1 MKRITFRTKLI
12 LIFVVTVIFQGAL
25 IGFYSYS
32 DAKDIVMKNKKSEM
46 ADTINRIDININV
59 KVRSII
65 ELMDSTS
72 SSRIIMDILDS
83 KDDGYVKVNQTAYI
97 EEYFDSLGR
106 SFAAISNIMII
117 NGSNV
122 MYSSNKDVFM
132 VLDKN
137 QLEDYDKT
145 ARDSIG
151 KVVWLG
157 AANSVYRKEYSKE
170 RVISI
175 VKAITAE
182 DASKILGVLV
192 IELEPRT
199 FSDLLLGNQS
209 TQNQYTFIVDKKGDV
224 IGSNKNVDNSWF
236 SQINDKFQKGIQK
249 FEMEWKGNKYYVCGQ
264 YNGVTGWNTYSV
276 AFLSK
281 IFPQFE
287 VLKSSIIYIVL
298 ISTILVSFVIMI
310 ISYTM
315 TKPINKLSAAMHS
328 AMNGNFELQIPNKR
342 TDEIGELISSFNFMI
357 NKINTLIKEVYQER
371 IAQRNAE
378 LEALQTQI
386 NPHFL
391 YNTLDSI
398 NWMLINKGEYEISE
412 IIISLGNLMRYSI
425 NKINS
430 FVPLEEEFKYVL
442 SYLRIQKNRLEE
454 RLDYKIE
461 LQDSVKGFQIPKLI
475 LQPLVENAITHGIEP
490 SNNGGTVQIKA
501 VEMQEFISII
511 VEDDGKGMDEDELN
525 RLKSAQDADEGYT
538 TIGVRNVD
546 RRIRLH
552 YGDEYR
558 LKIESTYG
566 IGTRITIMIPKGQKE
581 EPHEHYNC

>member
-1 MKRITFRTKLI
+1 MKAMTFQLKLI
-12 LIFVVTVIFQGAL
+12 LVFVVTVIIQGML
-25 IGFYSYS
+25 VGYYSYS

-72 SSRIIMDILDS
+72 RSQIIMDILGENS
-83 KDDGYVKVNQTAYI
+83 TGAVNNSQAAYI
-97 EEYFDSLGR
+97 KEYFDSLEG
-106 SFAAISNIMII
+106 SFEAISNIMII
-117 NGSNV
+117 NGSDI
-122 MYSSNKDVFM
+122 MYSSNESTFSP
-132 VLDKN
+132 LSRA
-137 QLEDYDKT
+137 QLAGYDRA
-145 ARDSIG
+145 ARNNPG
-151 KVVWLG
+151 KVIWLG
-157 AANSVYRKEYSKE
+157 TANSIYRQKNDNS

-175 VKAITAE
+175 VRAITGKDGSE
-182 DASKILGVLV
+182 ILGVLV
-192 IELEPRT
+192 LELEPRT

-209 TQNQYTFIVDKKGDV
+209 NLENQYTFIVDKKGDV

-236 SQINDKFQKGIQK
+236 KQIDANFQKGIQK
-249 FEMEWKGNKYYVCGQ
+249 FELEWDGKRYYVCGQ

-276 AFLSK
+276 VLLNK

-287 VLKSSIIYIVL
+287 VLKYSIYYIVL
-298 ISTILVSFVIMI
+298 FSSIGVSIVIMV

-315 TKPINKLSAAMHS
+315 TKPIKKLSAGMHS
-328 AMNGNFELQIPNKR
+328 VMNGNFEMQIPNKR
-342 TDEIGELISSFNFMI
+342 TDEIGELINSFNFMTD
-357 NKINTLIKEVYQER
+357 KVNTLIKEVYQEK

-398 NWMLINKGEYEISE
+398 NWMLINKGEHDISE

-425 NKINS
+425 NKKNS

-454 RLDYKIE
+454 RLNYEIQLE
-461 LQDSVKGFQIPKLI
+461 DSIKSFHVPKLI

-490 SNNGGTVQIKA
+490 CNKGGTVRISA
-501 VEMQEFISII
+501 RETQEFILIV
-511 VEDDGKGMDEDELN
+511 VEDDGKGMDEDEQN
-525 RLKSAQDADEGYT
+525 KLKMIQNLDESYT
-538 TIGVRNVD
+538 SIGVRNVD

-552 YGDEYR
+552 FGDKYR

-566 IGTRITIMIPKGQKE
+566 VGTKITIVIPKESDGGSA
-581 EPHEHYNC
+581 